1 MNASNIFTS
10 HANLADTPTDEI
22 STEIKETLTL
32 LKQFYDVPIVKF
44 IDFREVYSEQLIT
57 CNDKESVEN
66 ELLSYQLRCTQE
78 KLYLFEDTF
87 FDDVSNNTHK
97 LIRFYAQ
104 YPIYSVTNKLIG
116 VVLMADLAP
125 KTLIGSQKNQFISF
139 AQLLQ
144 TQLNKNSDS
153 VSNQS
158 TNPVKKNYGEKYIHV
173 FSLAPVAFL
182 IALVLCS
189 FTALLLYT
197 IEKKELQSNYN
208 EQTQQ
213 LRKTLF
219 NALERFDNQGLYISQ
234 KDLVIAGF
242 LQSQNSY
249 TKEQLNDLV
258 QSQVSQ
264 SLTYK
269 GYIVFD
275 SEYNQLALWSKNNF
289 DLAAYGFK
297 NWLEK
302 FNNRANKQAVEVF
315 TVADTAF
322 LISEIK
328 IKQGSIYT
336 LTAFDL
342 SKFLK
347 AVIGKLNTENYNVF
361 IATPQFTLG
370 KQGEVSPSIIKN
382 SISALSSRF
391 PPTWRLH
398 VQPMNKIVRP
408 QITKYSLIRLG
419 LISFCV
425 FAFVYYFLRL
435 PRRLHNEIKQKNQ
448 LILNR
453 EELFSSS
460 LDALPHGFAIF
471 NSHEFPVI
479 TNNAFNLLF
488 AQVNKQNSQLS
499 YSQLV
504 SIAQQ
509 NNIINHY
516 HEHHKL
522 DDDRNQL
529 IDIGFTD
536 GKWITV
542 LQRHTDFNGF
552 VCYFRDD
559 TEAHQK
565 ECLLADV
572 LEKSKQTNQLKEKFV
587 TRLSRQLKTPLSS
600 LKSLVEI
607 SKDPISFNEFKNN
620 VGNISDACDQLES
633 VIQQLVNI
641 NKSEIGKLKLQAKN
655 VNLNHMIN
663 NNISILTKEA
673 ENKKIVLKNNITPG
687 LTVVSD
693 EKLISQLV
701 IQLVTEVLDSSNN
714 TTLSI
719 NAQIKN
725 ESNRNYLHLDFSLS
739 NLIDSSY
746 FITELKSISGDDIAR
761 LIDDIARLIDDKDVS
776 LELKFFISIFK
787 MLGGKAIT
795 VSSNANKSTITLS
808 MLVNKVTKQDK
819 DNVQKVPSS
828 SLNTDLVKASL
839 VTKNHQNTLL
849 LVDDDPL
856 VEIVI
861 RAMLKDQ
868 NIIIDYACSAIE
880 AMLMVSQN
888 SYDIILMDIVM
899 PELSGTDA
907 MLKIKKHSDNSKT
920 KIIAHTSTPDTESKY
935 VNQGFDDM
943 LLKPVKQGVLIN
955 QITRILKR

>member
-1 MNASNIFTS
+1 MKSKSNKGATT
-10 HANLADTPTDEI
+10 AA
-22 STEIKETLTL
+22 LTL
-32 LKQFYDVPIVKF
+32 LITSGMLASALGIRQVNDENNVTAWVINKNMSAGQTVTVHDVEQKS
-44 IDFREVYSEQLIT
+44 IDPSNYSNIALSVQNPRALIG
-57 CNDKESVEN
+57 
-66 ELLSYQLRCTQE
+66 Q
-78 KLYLFEDTF
+78 KL
-87 FDDVSNNTHK
+87 
-97 LIRFYAQ
+97 A
-104 YPIYSVTNKLIG
+104 TNKMVEQPLFDTDFIR
-116 VVLMADLAP
+116 A
-125 KTLIGSQKNQFISF
+125 KSQK
-139 AQLLQ
+139 
-144 TQLNKNSDS
+144 
-153 VSNQS
+153 
-158 TNPVKKNYGEKYIHV
+158 
-173 FSLAPVAFL
+173 
-182 IALVLCS
+182 
-189 FTALLLYT
+189 
-197 IEKKELQSNYN
+197 
-208 EQTQQ
+208 
-213 LRKTLF
+213 
-219 NALERFDNQGLYISQ
+219 
-234 KDLVIAGF
+234 
-242 LQSQNSY
+242 
-249 TKEQLNDLV
+249 
-258 QSQVSQ
+258 
-264 SLTYK
+264 
-269 GYIVFD
+269 
-275 SEYNQLALWSKNNF
+275 
-289 DLAAYGFK
+289 
-297 NWLEK
+297 
-302 FNNRANKQAVEVF
+302 
-315 TVADTAF
+315 
-322 LISEIK
+322 
-328 IKQGSIYT
+328 
-336 LTAFDL
+336 
-342 SKFLK
+342 
-347 AVIGKLNTENYNVF
+347 
-361 IATPQFTLG
+361 
-370 KQGEVSPSIIKN
+370 VSPSIIKN

-673 ENKKIVLKNNITPG
+673 EKKK
-687 LTVVSD
+687 
-693 EKLISQLV
+693 
-701 IQLVTEVLDSSNN
+701 
-714 TTLSI
+714 
-719 NAQIKN
+719 
-725 ESNRNYLHLDFSLS
+725 
-739 NLIDSSY
+739 
-746 FITELKSISGDDIAR
+746 
-761 LIDDIARLIDDKDVS
+761 
-776 LELKFFISIFK
+776 
-787 MLGGKAIT
+787 
-795 VSSNANKSTITLS
+795 
-808 MLVNKVTKQDK
+808 
-819 DNVQKVPSS
+819 
-828 SLNTDLVKASL
+828 
-839 VTKNHQNTLL
+839 
-849 LVDDDPL
+849 
-856 VEIVI
+856 
-861 RAMLKDQ
+861 
-868 NIIIDYACSAIE
+868 
-880 AMLMVSQN
+880 
-888 SYDIILMDIVM
+888 
-899 PELSGTDA
+899 
-907 MLKIKKHSDNSKT
+907 
-920 KIIAHTSTPDTESKY
+920 
-935 VNQGFDDM
+935 
-943 LLKPVKQGVLIN
+943 
-955 QITRILKR
+955 

>member
-57 CNDKESVEN
+57 CNDIESVEN
-66 ELLSYQLRCTQE
+66 ELLSYQQRCTQE

-104 YPIYSVTNKLIG
+104 HPIYSVTNKLIG

-125 KTLIGSQKNQFISF
+125 KTLIGSQKDQFISF
-139 AQLLQ
+139 SQLLQ

-249 TKEQLNDLV
+249 TKEQLNNLV

-269 GYIVFD
+269 GYVVFD

-370 KQGEVSPSIIKN
+370 KQGEVNPSIIKN

-398 VQPMNKIVRP
+398 VQSMNKIVRP

-419 LISFCV
+419 LIAFCV
-425 FAFVYYFLRL
+425 FVFVYYFLRL

-488 AQVNKQNSQLS
+488 AQINKQNSQLS
-499 YSQLV
+499 YSQLI

-522 DDDRNQL
+522 DNDRNQL

-600 LKSLVEI
+600 LKSLIEI

-620 VGNISDACDQLES
+620 VGNISDVCDQLES

-655 VNLNHMIN
+655 VNLKKLIN
-663 NNISILTKEA
+663 NNMSILTNEA
-673 ENKKIVLKNNITPG
+673 ENNKIVFKNNITSE
-687 LTVVSD
+687 LTVASD

-719 NAQIKN
+719 NAEIKK
-725 ESNRNYLHLDFSLS
+725 ESTRNYLHLDFSLS
-739 NLIDSSY
+739 NLINTSH
-746 FITELKSISGDDIAR
+746 FITELKSISGDDITR
-761 LIDDIARLIDDKDVS
+761 FIDDKDMS

-787 MLGGKAIT
+787 MLGGKALII
-795 VSSNANKSTITLS
+795 SSSANKTTISLS
-808 MLVNKVTKQDK
+808 ILVNLESKQIK
-819 DNVQKVPSS
+819 DDEKEV
-828 SLNTDLVKASL
+828 LNSRLTTTDLVNTNPIINKE
-839 VTKNHQNTLL
+839 QNTLL

-861 RAMLKDQ
+861 RAMLKNE
-868 NIIIDYACSAIE
+868 NIKIDYACSAIE

-920 KIIAHTSTPDTESKY
+920 KIIAHTSTPDPESKY
-935 VNQGFDDM
+935 IKQGFDDM
-943 LLKPVKQGVLIN
+943 LLKPVKQGILIN
-955 QITRILKR
+955 QIARILKR

>member
-1 MNASNIFTS
+1 
-10 HANLADTPTDEI
+10 
-22 STEIKETLTL
+22 
-32 LKQFYDVPIVKF
+32 
-44 IDFREVYSEQLIT
+44 
-57 CNDKESVEN
+57 
-66 ELLSYQLRCTQE
+66 
-78 KLYLFEDTF
+78 
-87 FDDVSNNTHK
+87 
-97 LIRFYAQ
+97 
-104 YPIYSVTNKLIG
+104 
-116 VVLMADLAP
+116 
-125 KTLIGSQKNQFISF
+125 
-139 AQLLQ
+139 
-144 TQLNKNSDS
+144 
-153 VSNQS
+153 
-158 TNPVKKNYGEKYIHV
+158 
-173 FSLAPVAFL
+173 
-182 IALVLCS
+182 
-189 FTALLLYT
+189 
-197 IEKKELQSNYN
+197 
-208 EQTQQ
+208 
-213 LRKTLF
+213 
-219 NALERFDNQGLYISQ
+219 
-234 KDLVIAGF
+234 
-242 LQSQNSY
+242 
-249 TKEQLNDLV
+249 
-258 QSQVSQ
+258 
-264 SLTYK
+264 
-269 GYIVFD
+269 
-275 SEYNQLALWSKNNF
+275 
-289 DLAAYGFK
+289 
-297 NWLEK
+297 
-302 FNNRANKQAVEVF
+302 
-315 TVADTAF
+315 
-322 LISEIK
+322 
-328 IKQGSIYT
+328 
-336 LTAFDL
+336 
-342 SKFLK
+342 
-347 AVIGKLNTENYNVF
+347 
-361 IATPQFTLG
+361 
-370 KQGEVSPSIIKN
+370 
-382 SISALSSRF
+382 
-391 PPTWRLH
+391 
-398 VQPMNKIVRP
+398 MNKIVRP

-419 LISFCV
+419 LIAFCV

-499 YSQLV
+499 YSQLI

-509 NNIINHY
+509 HNIINHY

-587 TRLSRQLKTPLSS
+587 SRLSRQLKTPLSS
-600 LKSLVEI
+600 LKSLIEI

-620 VGNISDACDQLES
+620 VGNISDVCDQLES

-655 VNLNHMIN
+655 VNLKKLIN
-663 NNISILTKEA
+663 NNMSILTKEA
-673 ENKKIVLKNNITPG
+673 ENNKIVLKNNITSE
-687 LTVVSD
+687 LTVASD

-719 NAQIKN
+719 DAQIKK
-725 ESNRNYLHLDFSLS
+725 ESTRNYLNLDFSLS
-739 NLIDSSY
+739 NLINTNH
-746 FITELKSISGDDIAR
+746 FITELKSISGDDITR
-761 LIDDIARLIDDKDVS
+761 FIDDKDLS

-787 MLGGKAIT
+787 MLGGKAIII
-795 VSSNANKSTITLS
+795 SSSANKTTISLS
-808 MLVNKVTKQDK
+808 MLVNLASKQNK
-819 DNVQKVPSS
+819 DVEQEV
-828 SLNTDLVKASL
+828 LNSPLITTDLVNINPL
-839 VTKNHQNTLL
+839 TNEEQNTLL

-861 RAMLKDQ
+861 RAMLK
-868 NIIIDYACSAIE
+868 NESIKIDYARSAIE

-920 KIIAHTSTPDTESKY
+920 KIIAHTSTPDPESKY

-943 LLKPVKQGVLIN
+943 LLKPVKQGILIN
-955 QITRILKR
+955 QIARILKR

>member
-10 HANLADTPTDEI
+10 HDNLVDAKPDEI
-22 STEIKETLTL
+22 SLEIKETLTL

-44 IDFREVYSEQLIT
+44 IDFREIYSDQLIT

-66 ELLSYQLRCTQE
+66 ELLSYQKRCTQE

-87 FDDVSNNTHK
+87 FDEISSNTHN

-104 YPIYSVTNKLIG
+104 YPIYSATNKVIG
-116 VVLMADLAP
+116 VLLMADLAP
-125 KTLIGSQKNQFISF
+125 KTLIGSQKDQFISF
-139 AQLLQ
+139 SQLLQ
-144 TQLNKNSDS
+144 TQLNKSSDS
-153 VSNQS
+153 IDDKS
-158 TNPVKKNYGEKYIHV
+158 TKSINKINNGAKYIHV

-182 IALVLCS
+182 IALVLFS

-197 IEKKELQSNYN
+197 IEKKELQSDYN
-208 EQTQQ
+208 QQTQQ

-242 LQSQNSY
+242 LQSQNNY
-249 TKEQLNDLV
+249 TKEQLNNLV

-264 SLTYK
+264 NLTYK
-269 GYIVFD
+269 GYVVFD

-289 DLAAYGFK
+289 DLAAYGFT
-297 NWLEK
+297 NWLK
-302 FNNRANKQAVEVF
+302 RFDYRANKQSVEVF

-328 IKQGSIYT
+328 TKQGSIYT

-342 SKFLK
+342 SNFLK

-361 IATPQFTLG
+361 IVTPQFTLG
-370 KQGEVSPSIIKN
+370 KKGEVNHSIIKN
-382 SISALSSRF
+382 SISALSNRF

-398 VQPMNKIVRP
+398 VQPMSKIIRP
-408 QITKYSLIRLG
+408 QVTKYSLIRLG
-419 LISFCV
+419 LIAFCV

-488 AQVNKQNSQLS
+488 AQVNKQNNQLS
-499 YSQLV
+499 YGQMI

-509 NNIINHY
+509 QNIINHY

-565 ECLLADV
+565 ESLLADV

-587 TRLSRQLKTPLSS
+587 SRLTLQLKAPLSS
-600 LKSLVEI
+600 LQSLVEI

-620 VGNISDACDQLES
+620 VGSISNVCDQLES

-641 NKSEIGKLKLQAKN
+641 NKSESGKLKLQSKN
-655 VNLNHMIN
+655 VDLNKMIN

-673 ENKKIVLKNNITPG
+673 ENKKIILKNNIASE
-687 LTVVSD
+687 LTVASD

-701 IQLVTEVLDSSNN
+701 IQLVTEIVDSANN
-714 TTLSI
+714 TTLCI
-719 NAQIKN
+719 NAQIEN

-739 NLIDSSY
+739 NLINSSH
-746 FITELKSISGDDIAR
+746 FITELKSISGDDITR
-761 LIDDIARLIDDKDVS
+761 FIDDKDLS

-787 MLGGKAIT
+787 MLGGKAISIN
-795 VSSNANKSTITLS
+795 SSTSKTTIALS
-808 MLVNKVTKQDK
+808 MLVNLASKKIKDELEGVSSSQINTNSVTDLLTTKQK
-819 DNVQKVPSS
+819 
-828 SLNTDLVKASL
+828 
-839 VTKNHQNTLL
+839 NTLL

-861 RAMLKDQ
+861 RAMLKNE
-868 NIIIDYACSAIE
+868 NIKIDYACNAIE

-920 KIIAHTSTPDTESKY
+920 KIIAHTSTPDTDSKY
-935 VNQGFDDM
+935 VNQGFDDL

-955 QITRILKR
+955 QISRILKR